1 VLRWCREADPN
12 VLCVGDVRCDD
23 DDDDCGG
30 GDVRVETWLY
40 INKYVY

>member
-1 VLRWCREADPN
+1 VCWGYETH
-12 VLCVGDVRCDD
+12 DD
-23 DDDDCGG
+23 DDNDDYDCGG

>member
-1 VLRWCREADPN
+1 VCWGCETH
-12 VLCVGDVRCDD
+12 DD
-23 DDDDCGG
+23 DDDDDDDDDNDDYDCGG